1 MAGEAVDEL
10 ARDQNVSEIATE
22 REQYDILILDAA
34 WRIALTSARSF
45 GRAGLRVALGEGAGQ
60 LRPHHAPPSF
70 RSRYCTRAV
79 ELPDYNTD
87 PAAFLDAVLAFVRE
101 HHVRVVLPNGD
112 ASIVLLAPHRERF
125 AQLGCTLA
133 VASDAALEIAN
144 DKVRTLEVAAKLGI
158 PYPKSVPVTGVE
170 DLREAEAA
178 FGYPFVVKPTMSWTG
193 QVAERVAP
201 VEVMTEEEAL
211 KATTRFLGTGCEV
224 IAQQLATGRKES
236 ISLFI
241 ANGEMLAHC
250 GCVAHRTTPPLGGV
264 SVQRESFTVPA
275 ELLDAAVSLATTI
288 GVEGACEVEFRND
301 ARGNPLLM
309 EINPRLAGTLEN
321 AMHSGVDFPLMI
333 WQWATGQPIEPV
345 RSYRAGVRTRWLPGD
360 MRWVWDSMMQHG
372 RPDTMSP
379 ARTLWTFT
387 SEFFRTRHYDGVD
400 RRDLKPAVAE
410 LWDTWAI
417 ILQQW
422 ENRKQWRAEQKHQPA
437 K

>member
-1 MAGEAVDEL
+1 MAGETLDEV
-10 ARDQNVSEIATE
+10 ARDQQVSGTATE
-22 REQYDILILDAA
+22 RDQYDILILDAA

-70 RSRYCTRAV
+70 HSRYCARAV
-79 ELPDYNTD
+79 ELPDYNSD
-87 PAAFLDAVLAFVRE
+87 PAAFLEAVLAFVRE

-125 AQLGCTLA
+125 AELGCTLA

-170 DLREAEAA
+170 GLREAEAE

-201 VEVMTEEEAL
+201 VEVMNEAEAM
-211 KATTRFLGTGCEV
+211 KATTRFLATGCEV

-236 ISLFI
+236 VSLFI
-241 ANGEMLAHC
+241 ANGEMLAYC
-250 GCVAHRTTPPLGGV
+250 GAVAERTTPPLGGV
-264 SVQRESFTVPA
+264 SVQRESFAVPQA
-275 ELLDAAVSLATTI
+275 LLDAAVNLATTI
-288 GVEGACEVEFRND
+288 GVEGACEVEFRGD
-301 ARGNPLLM
+301 AKGNPLLM

-321 AMHSGVDFPLMI
+321 AMHSGVNFPLMI

-345 RSYRAGVRTRWLPGD
+345 RAYKAGVRTRWLPGD
-360 MRWVWDSMMQHG
+360 MRWVWDSMLTRG
-372 RPDTMSP
+372 RPDTLSP

-400 RRDLKPAVAE
+400 PRDLRPAVAE
-410 LWDTWAI
+410 LWDTVGIIGDQWAS
-417 ILQQW
+417 
-422 ENRKQWRAEQKHQPA
+422 RKQWRAEQKQA
-437 K
+437 QK